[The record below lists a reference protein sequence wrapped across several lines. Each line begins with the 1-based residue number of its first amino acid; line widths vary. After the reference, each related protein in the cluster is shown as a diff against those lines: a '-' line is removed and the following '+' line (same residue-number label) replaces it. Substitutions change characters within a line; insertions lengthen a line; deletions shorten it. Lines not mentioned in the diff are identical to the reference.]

1 MTAFKETPIIHYT
14 TRKKTGGAK
23 NWGIWEQP
31 VTIQEYGAINR
42 ISISPVEPNYFAI
55 TSSSKVLIYNPV
67 IKDVFKTLSK
77 FKDNPYSGKFRR
89 DGKLLCVGTTEGQVK
104 VFDISTK
111 TMLRVFRGHS
121 AAVRQC
127 EFTADN
133 VHIAS
138 FSDDKTVGVWDL
150 ATETRLDTF
159 SGHKEYVRCG
169 VTANANSDLL
179 LSGSY
184 DETVALWDRRTKEE
198 PVLKVNHGA
207 PVQDVLILNGDSMFV
222 TAGGNMVKIWDITN
236 GGKMLRSLS
245 PHHKLV
251 TSMCLADNGQSL
263 VTGSLD
269 RQVKRI
275 SLSNFKITGALAF
288 PSSVLSVD
296 VDLGNKYV
304 VAGMTDG
311 LVQIIERKK
320 DTQITEEG
328 PEGGRRRKSRF
339 MEGAFV
345 PSDGDVLVQDRNK
358 WMLKHDYLFRR
369 YEYTEALN
377 YSLVKNVVS
386 RNPAICVSVMY
397 ELIRRRG
404 LEVALAERTDE
415 SLIQLLDFIESNI
428 TDLRFQQVLVYVASK
443 VIDMYMGKPNNS
455 NVINRKFLR
464 FESKLERML
473 KFSEELT
480 KLQGCIDLVVAT
492 AGMGTQSN
500 RVEKSLL
507 KKV

>member
-1 MTAFKETPIIHYT
+1 
-14 TRKKTGGAK
+14 
-23 NWGIWEQP
+23 
-31 VTIQEYGAINR
+31 
-42 ISISPVEPNYFAI
+42 
-55 TSSSKVLIYNPV
+55 
-67 IKDVFKTLSK
+67 
-77 FKDNPYSGKFRR
+77 
-89 DGKLLCVGTTEGQVK
+89 
-104 VFDISTK
+104 
-111 TMLRVFRGHS
+111 
-121 AAVRQC
+121 
-127 EFTADN
+127 
-133 VHIAS
+133 
-138 FSDDKTVGVWDL
+138 
-150 ATETRLDTF
+150 
-159 SGHKEYVRCG
+159 
-169 VTANANSDLL
+169 
-179 LSGSY
+179 
-184 DETVALWDRRTKEE
+184 
-198 PVLKVNHGA
+198 
-207 PVQDVLILNGDSMFV
+207 
-222 TAGGNMVKIWDITN
+222 
-236 GGKMLRSLS
+236 
-245 PHHKLV
+245 
-251 TSMCLADNGQSL
+251 
-263 VTGSLD
+263 
-269 RQVKRI
+269 
-275 SLSNFKITGALAF
+275 
-288 PSSVLSVD
+288 
-296 VDLGNKYV
+296 
-304 VAGMTDG
+304 
-311 LVQIIERKK
+311 
-320 DTQITEEG
+320 
-328 PEGGRRRKSRF
+328 

-345 PSDGDVLVQDRNK
+345 PSDGDVLVQDRTK